1 MNKKTKLVML
11 SMPIA
16 LFAPVLSASCR
27 EKQDFNPKDFK
38 DVTLSLGFRW

>member
-16 LFAPVLSASCR
+16 LFAPVLSASMSWKAR
-27 EKQDFNPKDFK
+27 F
-38 DVTLSLGFRW
+38 